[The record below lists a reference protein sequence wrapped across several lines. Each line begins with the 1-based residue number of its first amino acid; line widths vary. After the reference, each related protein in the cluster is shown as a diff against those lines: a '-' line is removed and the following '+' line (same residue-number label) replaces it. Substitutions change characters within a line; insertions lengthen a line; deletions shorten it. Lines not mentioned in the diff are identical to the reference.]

1 MPSLPVLDS
10 YSQMLYFHS
19 PSFLIG
25 VLYLLDISYGTVL
38 YVFICFQGAML
49 IMAYFMIAGA
59 YWAHKDP
66 TDLKGR

>member
-1 MPSLPVLDS
+1 MVVFSIPRIGIILTHHRFGSLFSILIYRMAPYIFI
-10 YSQMLYFHS
+10 YS
-19 PSFLIG
+19 
-25 VLYLLDISYGTVL
+25 
-38 YVFICFQGAML
+38 QGAML

>member
-1 MPSLPVLDS
+1 MAPYIFI
-10 YSQMLYFHS
+10 YSH
-19 PSFLIG
+19 
-25 VLYLLDISYGTVL
+25 
-38 YVFICFQGAML
+38 GAML